1 MRTPFNV
8 QVVNTIPRF
17 VVAKPFQRI
26 NSISTLVRPTF
37 GAAITIDMSLGDFFL
52 IVASSNAAFTISNPI
67 NDPGEGCT
75 LSIGIA
81 NTAGVALGAITFGT
95 KFHTQAGITFPAT
108 GQYREYD
115 FTKINGLTGV
125 GDTWEMHSSGADVPN
140 PS

>member
-17 VVAKPFQRI
+17 VVVKPFQRV

-37 GAAITIDMSLGDFFL
+37 GATVNLDLSLGDFFL
-52 IVASSNAAFTISNPI
+52 IVATSNIAFTIANPT

-81 NTAGVALGAITFGT
+81 NNSGGVLGAITFGT
-95 KFHTQAGITFPAT
+95 KFKTQAGIAFPAN

-115 FTKINGLTGV
+115 FTKINGLAGA
-125 GDTWEMHSSGADVPN
+125 GDSWEMHSSGADVPN
-140 PS
+140 PT